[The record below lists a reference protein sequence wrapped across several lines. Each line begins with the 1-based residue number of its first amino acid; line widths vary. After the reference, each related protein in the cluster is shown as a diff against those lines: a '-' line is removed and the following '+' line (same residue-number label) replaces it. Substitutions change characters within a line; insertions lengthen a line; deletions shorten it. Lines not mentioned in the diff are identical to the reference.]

1 VTESVLPP
9 IEERLAHALSHDLQA
24 PLRMLAPVLGLLADD
39 DRGDRMLAAATGGL
53 GRLDELLAALVSAL
67 RAPVDV
73 AGVTASAEV
82 DGIVAAAWASLSGP
96 DDHLDV
102 TTSDLPL
109 PAGTAAAVIHDLLAH
124 ALAER
129 GETPRRVRFGATGA
143 RLVATDDGPAPT
155 PSPAGRV
162 RAVAGATA
170 VGLLVTQRLAV
181 AAGGALSVD
190 ATPGAVTVTLDLPGD
205 HA

>member
-1 VTESVLPP
+1 VSEGVLPP

-39 DRGDRMLAAATGGL
+39 DRRDRMIAAATSGL
-53 GRLDELLAALVSAL
+53 DRLDELLAALVPAL
-67 RAPVDV
+67 RAPV
-73 AGVTASAEV
+73 TATGRTPSAEV
-82 DGIVAAAWASLSGP
+82 DGIVGAAWASLSRP

-129 GETPRRVRFGATGA
+129 DDSSRRVRLAATGS
-143 RLVATDDGPAPT
+143 RMVATDDGPAPT

-190 ATPGAVTVTLDLPGD
+190 PTPGAVTVTLDLPGGR
-205 HA
+205 A